1 MLQNHLEI
9 MLGKALVA
17 CSSEKPPCVN
27 GCYFT
32 AGEAICIVKNDI
44 GGGVFLKLLFA
55 ESQDTP
61 CQQHDA
67 KRGSDQQGGENL
79 LRGAGP

>member
-1 MLQNHLEI
+1 MLD
-9 MLGKALVA
+9 KALVP
-17 CSSEKPPCVN
+17 CSSEKPPCMN

-44 GGGVFLKLLFA
+44 GGGSFSKLLFA

>member
-9 MLGKALVA
+9 MLDKALVA
-17 CSSEKPPCVN
+17 CSSEKPPCN

-32 AGEAICIVKNDI
+32 AGEATGIVKNDI
-44 GGGVFLKLLFA
+44 GGGVFSKLLLA
-55 ESQDTP
+55 ENQDAP

>member
-1 MLQNHLEI
+1 MAKLWLLAHPKSLP
-9 MLGKALVA
+9 ALITF
-17 CSSEKPPCVN
+17 
-27 GCYFT
+27 YFT

-44 GGGVFLKLLFA
+44 GGGVFSKLLFA